1 LVFKIGDRQSKIEN
15 EVNMINH
22 LRYSIRMLLKQPSYS
37 FIAILTL
44 GLGIGASTAIF
55 AVVNGVLLRPLPFK
69 NSQQLMMVW
78 FNGAEAAG
86 GDRTPLS
93 VADFNDWRGQSRS
106 FDSISAYQYGVFN
119 YVSTGDPE
127 RLFGVGVTS
136 NLLSTLGLSVQLGRD
151 LMPADEMVG
160 APRVVLISDAF
171 WRSHFNSDSSVIG
184 KSINLS
190 SEPTT
195 IVGVL
200 PPRLN
205 FPDKDISFWRSIQL
219 GQPTRRGPYF
229 LTGVA
234 RLHAGIDVQQAR
246 LETQSVRSSFDGGK
260 FSFNILSVNDFIVG
274 DVRTALLS
282 LLVAVTLV
290 LIIAA
295 VNVANLT
302 LVRGASR
309 LNEMSIRRA
318 LGARQRDIVRQLLTE
333 GLVLALLGGAV
344 GILLAVW
351 GVSLVGR
358 FAPDNLP
365 RLDQIK
371 LDPFVLLWTLG
382 MSVFAGI
389 VFGLMPAVQFSGPR
403 LSRVLN
409 SSGTRTTET
418 KARKLWSNTFVVTEM
433 ALAVILVVGGGLLIR
448 SLWRL
453 QHVDVGID
461 TNKVLTMQIQ
471 LRGQRY
477 KEEQQVQG
485 FYSGLLTKVQ
495 ALPGVRAAAISTSLP
510 PDVTDYS
517 SDFTIE
523 GSPPT
528 TTDEPK
534 IAYFIRVSPD
544 YFRALNIQLRGGRFI
559 ENGDVAGRP
568 EVTLINETFRHTFF
582 GPVDPIGKRL
592 NLGSEKEPQ
601 WNEIVGVVAD
611 VKYNG
616 LSQAVQPALYLPA
629 AQATAWGTSLIVKAD
644 VSDPLA
650 LTSGIRHEIQ
660 QLDSQLPIA
669 DIATM
674 DQRMSAAM
682 SQQRFRTTLVGLF
695 AIQALLLA
703 CIGIYGV
710 ISFSVAQRTHE
721 IGIRMALGAQKQNV
735 LYMIIKQ
742 GVLLTTIGVA
752 LGIAASYFLTRLM
765 TSLLFGVTPTDL
777 VTFVFSAGLL
787 VATALLGTYWPAR
800 RATKVD
806 PLVALRYE

>member
-1 LVFKIGDRQSKIEN
+1 
-15 EVNMINH
+15 
-22 LRYSIRMLLKQPSYS
+22 
-37 FIAILTL
+37 
-44 GLGIGASTAIF
+44 
-55 AVVNGVLLRPLPFK
+55 
-69 NSQQLMMVW
+69 
-78 FNGAEAAG
+78 
-86 GDRTPLS
+86 
-93 VADFNDWRGQSRS
+93 
-106 FDSISAYQYGVFN
+106 
-119 YVSTGDPE
+119 
-127 RLFGVGVTS
+127 
-136 NLLSTLGLSVQLGRD
+136 
-151 LMPADEMVG
+151 
-160 APRVVLISDAF
+160 
-171 WRSHFNSDSSVIG
+171 
-184 KSINLS
+184 LS

>member
-171 WRSHFNSDSSVIG
+171 WRSHFNSDPSVIG

>member
-1 LVFKIGDRQSKIEN
+1 MLN
-15 EVNMINH
+15 N
-22 LRYSIRMLLKQPSYS
+22 LRYAIRMLLKRPSYS
-37 FIAILTL
+37 LIAILTL

-69 NSQQLMMVW
+69 NSQQVVMVW

-86 GDRTPLS
+86 GNRTPLS
-93 VADFNDWRGQSRS
+93 VADFNDWRAQSRS
-106 FDSISAYQYGVFN
+106 FDSISAYQYSVFN
-119 YVSTGDPE
+119 YVSAGDPE
-127 RLFGVGVTS
+127 RLFGTGVTS
-136 NLLSTLGLSVQLGRD
+136 NLLSTLGLQVQLGRD

-171 WRSHFNSDSSVIG
+171 WRSHFNSDPNIIG
-184 KSINLS
+184 KTINLS

-195 IVGVL
+195 IVGIL

-205 FPDKDISFWRSIQL
+205 FPDKDVSFWRSMQL

-234 RLHAGIDVQQAR
+234 RLRNGIDAQQAR
-246 LETQSVRSSFDGGK
+246 LETKSVYSTFDGGK
-260 FSFNILSVNDFIVG
+260 FDFNILSVTEFIVG
-274 DVRTALLS
+274 DVRTALLA

-290 LIIAA
+290 LIIAS

-344 GILLAVW
+344 GIVLAVW
-351 GVSLVGR
+351 GVSLVAR

-365 RLDQIK
+365 RLDQIR
-371 LDPFVLLWTLG
+371 LDRFVLLWTLG

-389 VFGLMPAVQFSGPR
+389 VFGLMPAVQFSSRR
-403 LSRVLN
+403 LTRVLN

-433 ALAVILVVGGGLLIR
+433 ALAVILIVGGGLLVR

-453 QHVDVGID
+453 RHVNVGID
-461 TNKVLTMQIQ
+461 SDKVLTMQIE
-471 LRGQRY
+471 LRGQKY
-477 KEEQQVQG
+477 KEEQQAQE
-485 FYSGLLTKVQ
+485 FYSRLITRLQ
-495 ALPGVRAAAISTSLP
+495 GVSGVLAAAISTSLP

-523 GSPPT
+523 GSVPT

-534 IAYFIRVSPD
+534 IAYFIRVSPN
-544 YFRALNIQLRGGRFI
+544 YFKALNIQLRSGRFI
-559 ENGDVAGRP
+559 ENGDIAGRP
-568 EVTLINETFRHTFF
+568 EVTLINETFRRTFF

-592 NLGSEKEPQ
+592 NLGSEKEPD

-616 LSQAVQPALYLPA
+616 LSQEVQPALYLSA
-629 AQATAWGTSLIVKAD
+629 AQATAWGTSLIVKTD
-644 VSDPLA
+644 LSDPLT
-650 LTSGIRHEIQ
+650 LTSAIRREIQ
-660 QLDSQLPIA
+660 QLDSQLPIS

-682 SQQRFRTTLVGLF
+682 SQQRFRTSLVGLF
-695 AIQALLLA
+695 ALQALLLA

-710 ISFSVAQRTHE
+710 ISYSVAQRTHE
-721 IGIRMALGAQKQNV
+721 IGIRMALGAQKENV
-735 LYMIIKQ
+735 LYMIVKQ
-742 GVLLTTIGVA
+742 GVVLTTIGVA
-752 LGIAASYFLTRLM
+752 VGIAASYFLTRLM
-765 TSLLFGVTPTDL
+765 SSLLFGVKPTDL
-777 VTFVFSAGLL
+777 VTFMFSAGLL
-787 VATALLGTYWPAR
+787 ITTALLGTYLPAR

>member
-1 LVFKIGDRQSKIEN
+1 MLN
-15 EVNMINH
+15 N
-22 LRYSIRMLLKQPSYS
+22 LRYAIRMLIKQPSYS
-37 FIAILTL
+37 LIAILTL

-69 NSQQLMMVW
+69 DPQHVVMVW
-78 FNGAEAAG
+78 LNGAEAAG
-86 GDRTPLS
+86 GDRTPLPVS
-93 VADFNDWRGQSRS
+93 DLNDWRAQSRS
-106 FDSISAYQYGVFN
+106 FDSISAYQKGVFN
-119 YVSTGDPE
+119 YVSASDPE

-171 WRSHFNSDSSVIG
+171 WRSHFNSDPGIIG
-184 KSINLS
+184 KTINLS
-190 SEPTT
+190 SEATT
-195 IVGVL
+195 IVGIL

-234 RLHAGIDVQQAR
+234 RLRAGIDVQQAR
-246 LETQSVRSSFDGGK
+246 LENQSITSSFDGGK
-260 FSFNILSVNDFIVG
+260 LKFNILSVNDFIVG
-274 DVRTALLS
+274 EVRTALLA

-290 LIIAA
+290 LIIAS

-333 GLVLALLGGAV
+333 GVVLALLGGAV
-344 GILLAVW
+344 GIVLAFW
-351 GVSLVGR
+351 GVSLVER
-358 FAPDNLP
+358 FAPENLP
-365 RLDQIK
+365 RLDHIK
-371 LDPFVLLWTLG
+371 LDSFALLWSVG
-382 MSVFAGI
+382 MSICAGI
-389 VFGLMPAVQFSGPR
+389 VFGLMPAVQFSTPR
-403 LSRVLN
+403 LSQVLN
-409 SSGTRTTET
+409 FSGTRTTET
-418 KARKLWSNTFVVTEM
+418 KAHKLWSNTFVVTEM

-453 QHVDVGID
+453 QHVNVGID
-461 TNKVLTMQIQ
+461 TDKVLTMKTQ
-471 LRGQRY
+471 LRGQKY
-477 KEEQQVQG
+477 KEEQQVQE
-485 FYSGLLTKVQ
+485 FYSGLLTKVR

-517 SDFTIE
+517 SNFTIE
-523 GSPPT
+523 GNAPAAS
-528 TTDEPK
+528 DEPK
-534 IAYFIRVSPD
+534 IAYFISVSPD
-544 YFRALNIQLRGGRFI
+544 YFRTLSIQLRSGRFI
-559 ENGDVAGRP
+559 DNGDISGRP
-568 EVTLINETFRHTFF
+568 EVTLINETFRRTFF

-601 WNEIVGVVAD
+601 WHEIVGVVAD

-616 LSQAVQPALYLPA
+616 LSQEVQPALYLSA
-629 AQATAWGTSLIVKAD
+629 SQTTAWGASLIVKTD
-644 VSDPLA
+644 VAPLT
-650 LTSGIRHEIQ
+650 LTSAIRREMQ

-682 SQQRFRTTLVGLF
+682 SQQRFRTSLVGLF
-695 AIQALLLA
+695 ALQALLLA

-710 ISFSVAQRTHE
+710 ISYSVAQRTHE

-742 GVLLTTIGVA
+742 GVVLTTIGVA

-765 TSLLFGVTPTDL
+765 SSLLFGVTPTDL
-777 VTFVFSAGLL
+777 MTFVFSAGLL
-787 VATALLGTYWPAR
+787 VTTALLGTYLPAR
-800 RATKVD
+800 RAASVD

>member
-1 LVFKIGDRQSKIEN
+1 
-15 EVNMINH
+15 
-22 LRYSIRMLLKQPSYS
+22 
-37 FIAILTL
+37 
-44 GLGIGASTAIF
+44 
-55 AVVNGVLLRPLPFK
+55 
-69 NSQQLMMVW
+69 
-78 FNGAEAAG
+78 
-86 GDRTPLS
+86 
-93 VADFNDWRGQSRS
+93 
-106 FDSISAYQYGVFN
+106 
-119 YVSTGDPE
+119 
-127 RLFGVGVTS
+127 
-136 NLLSTLGLSVQLGRD
+136 
-151 LMPADEMVG
+151 MPADEMVG

-171 WRSHFNSDSSVIG
+171 WRSHFNSDPNIIG
-184 KSINLS
+184 KTINLS

-195 IVGVL
+195 IVGIL

-205 FPDKDISFWRSIQL
+205 FPDKDVSFWRSMQL

-234 RLHAGIDVQQAR
+234 RLRNGIDAQQAR
-246 LETQSVRSSFDGGK
+246 LETKSVYSTFDGGK
-260 FSFNILSVNDFIVG
+260 FDFNILSVTEFIVG
-274 DVRTALLS
+274 DVRTALLA

-290 LIIAA
+290 LIIAS

-344 GILLAVW
+344 GIVLAVW
-351 GVSLVGR
+351 GVSLVAR

-365 RLDQIK
+365 RLDQIR
-371 LDPFVLLWTLG
+371 LDRFVLLWTLG

-389 VFGLMPAVQFSGPR
+389 VFGLMPAVQFSSRR
-403 LSRVLN
+403 LTRVLN

-433 ALAVILVVGGGLLIR
+433 ALAVILIVGGGLLVR

-453 QHVDVGID
+453 RHVNVGID
-461 TNKVLTMQIQ
+461 SDKVLTMQIE
-471 LRGQRY
+471 LRGQKY
-477 KEEQQVQG
+477 KEEQQAQE
-485 FYSGLLTKVQ
+485 FYSRLITRLQ
-495 ALPGVRAAAISTSLP
+495 GVSGVLAAAISTSLP

-523 GSPPT
+523 GSVPT

-534 IAYFIRVSPD
+534 IAYFIRVSPN
-544 YFRALNIQLRGGRFI
+544 YFKALNIQLRSGRFI
-559 ENGDVAGRP
+559 ENGDIAGRP
-568 EVTLINETFRHTFF
+568 EVTLINETFRRTFF

-592 NLGSEKEPQ
+592 NLGSEKEPD

-616 LSQAVQPALYLPA
+616 LSQEVQPALYLSA
-629 AQATAWGTSLIVKAD
+629 AQATVWGTSLIVKTD
-644 VSDPLA
+644 LSDPLT
-650 LTSGIRHEIQ
+650 LTSAIRREIQ
-660 QLDSQLPIA
+660 QLDSQLPIS

-682 SQQRFRTTLVGLF
+682 SQQRFRTSLVGLF
-695 AIQALLLA
+695 ALQALLLA

-710 ISFSVAQRTHE
+710 ISYSVAQRTHE
-721 IGIRMALGAQKQNV
+721 IGIRMALGAQKENV
-735 LYMIIKQ
+735 LYMIVKQ
-742 GVLLTTIGVA
+742 GVVLTTIGVA
-752 LGIAASYFLTRLM
+752 VGIAASYFLTRLM
-765 TSLLFGVTPTDL
+765 SSLLFGVKPTDL
-777 VTFVFSAGLL
+777 VTFMFSAGLL
-787 VATALLGTYWPAR
+787 ITTALLGTYLPAR

>member
-1 LVFKIGDRQSKIEN
+1 MLN
-15 EVNMINH
+15 N
-22 LRYSIRMLLKQPSYS
+22 LRYAIRILLKQPSYS
-37 FIAILTL
+37 LIAILTL

-69 NSQQLMMVW
+69 NSQQLVMVW

-93 VADFNDWRGQSRS
+93 VADFNDWRAQSRS
-106 FDSISAYQYGVFN
+106 FDSISAYQHGAFN

-171 WRSHFNSDSSVIG
+171 WRSHFNSDPNVIG
-184 KSINLS
+184 KTINLS
-190 SEPTT
+190 SEPTA
-195 IVGVL
+195 IIGVL

-274 DVRTALLS
+274 DVRTALLA

-333 GLVLALLGGAV
+333 GLVLALLGGVV
-344 GILLAVW
+344 GIVLAVW

-371 LDPFVLLWTLG
+371 LDPFVLLWTVG

-461 TNKVLTMQIQ
+461 TDKVLTMQIQ

-477 KEEQQVQG
+477 KEEQQVRE
-485 FYSGLLTKVQ
+485 FYSRLLTQ
-495 ALPGVRAAAISTSLP
+495 LQPLPGVRAAAISTSLP
-510 PDVTDYS
+510 PDVSNYS
-517 SDFTIE
+517 SGFTIE
-523 GSPPT
+523 GSAPT

-534 IAYFIRVSPD
+534 IAYFIQVSPD
-544 YFRALNIQLRGGRFI
+544 YFKALNIQLRGGRFI
-559 ENGDVAGRP
+559 ENGDIAGRP
-568 EVTLINETFRHTFF
+568 KVTLINETLRRTFF
-582 GPVDPIGKRL
+582 GAVDPIGKRL
-592 NLGSEKEPQ
+592 NLGSEKEPEWYQ
-601 WNEIVGVVAD
+601 IVGVVAD

-616 LSQAVQPALYLPA
+616 LSQEVQPALYLSA
-629 AQATAWGTSLIVKAD
+629 EQAPDWGTSLIVKTD
-644 VSDPLA
+644 VSDPLT
-650 LTSGIRHEIQ
+650 LTSAIRREIQ

-669 DIATM
+669 DITTM

-682 SQQRFRTTLVGLF
+682 SQQRFRTSLVGLF

-710 ISFSVAQRTHE
+710 ISYSVAQRTHE

-742 GVLLTTIGVA
+742 GVLLTTVGVA
-752 LGIAASYFLTRLM
+752 LGITASYFLTRLM

-777 VTFVFSAGLL
+777 GTFVVSAGLL
-787 VATALLGTYWPAR
+787 AATALLGTYWPAR